1 MRDVDFELSVSET
14 TESLTSDKGSVESS
28 SVLSSEKEKAARGKG
43 SKLLK
48 KHGKNSS
55 L

>member
-28 SVLSSEKEKAARGKG
+28 SVLSSEKAARGKG